1 MRTSDCVLA
10 KENHMKQLA
19 ALAFALGVGGGLT
32 QLSAS
37 LILLSPTEM
46 SGTGLG
52 AVNTVLTLQSAANA
66 TIETGCVGVVNGAT
80 SSASCGFTDANVQ
93 TQSGTPTLQSVGVT
107 DASNLRI
114 VFNAAEPGNALDIM
128 LNSLVLTFYNST
140 GTAAMS
146 FSLFPGSGIL
156 FPSTQ
161 SGVGNSGFVFAL
173 TTPTLCAFGGV
184 TCPGDINEA
193 ATAQTFINANGGVG
207 SVRVGLGASA
217 GVAAGG
223 PGSAT
228 GGMETFFVEGVGTV
242 GGPGGGG
249 GGSPIPEPASMALI
263 GAGLVTLAISQRRR
277 IRA

>member
-1 MRTSDCVLA
+1 
-10 KENHMKQLA
+10 MKQLA

-37 LILLSPTEM
+37 LILLSPFEVN
-46 SGTGLG
+46 GTGLG
-52 AVNTVLTLQSAANA
+52 AVNTVLTLQSPGDA
-66 TIETGCVGVVNGAT
+66 TIETGCVGVVNGTT
-80 SSASCGFTDANVQ
+80 SSSNCGFADANVQ

-107 DASNLRI
+107 DASDLRI
-114 VFNAAEPGNALDIM
+114 VFNAAEPGNAMDIM

-140 GTAAMS
+140 GTASMS
-146 FSLFPGSGIL
+146 FSLFPGAGIF
-156 FPSTQ
+156 FPTTQ

-217 GVAAGG
+217 GVAGGG
-223 PGSAT
+223 PGSAS
-228 GGMETFFVEGVGTV
+228 GGMETFYVEGVGTV
-242 GGPGGGG
+242 GGGGG
-249 GGSPIPEPASMALI
+249 GGSAIPEPASMTLM
-263 GAGLVTLAISQRRR
+263 GAGLVALAISQRRR